1 MHYLFKAIMIHIGL
15 VLGLGNMQWSQSK
28 FISNHKKCK
37 AFDFSLLN
45 ILSFV
50 FEKNLFESLNHLNS

>member
-1 MHYLFKAIMIHIGL
+1 MHYLFKAIMIYIGL
-15 VLGLGNMQWSQSK
+15 VLGLGTMQWSQSK

-45 ILSFV
+45 MLSFV
-50 FEKNLFESLNHLNS
+50 FDLFESLNHLNS